1 MKSQQ
6 KEDKILKGR
15 LIFLNLLQE
24 TTIKEKVTTKW
35 NWPGGMQNKIYNSI
49 APSID

>member
-15 LIFLNLLQE
+15 LIFLNLL
-24 TTIKEKVTTKW
+24 KEKVTTKW